1 VDEGGDPNGVR
12 TVGILGVGTMGAG
25 IVQLAAQTGHQVVA
39 CDLSVHALEK
49 AQLYVHDGLSR
60 FVGRGEF
67 SEEEAEE
74 HYDRIHWT
82 VNLEDMAEV
91 DAAIEAIVEKVRL
104 KKEVFAALDEIL
116 PPEALLLSNTSSIS
130 ITDLAS
136 ATGRPDKVCGT
147 HFFTPPPV
155 REAVEVPRG
164 LLTSDET
171 VERVK
176 ALITSFGKLPIVLKK
191 DVPGFVG
198 NRFLMPM
205 LIEAARLLEEGVASK
220 EEIDLL
226 VKKGIGFPIGPF
238 ELGDFIGLDVGL
250 DVISYVHEELGD
262 PYYTPPRILKELV
275 RAGRLG
281 RKTGG
286 GFYEYPEEP

>member
-1 VDEGGDPNGVR
+1 MNDDDR
-12 TVGILGVGTMGAG
+12 TVGVLGVGTMGAG
-25 IVQLAAQTGHQVVA
+25 IVQLAAQTSHRVVA
-39 CDLSVHALEK
+39 CDLSVEALEK
-49 AQLYVHDGLSR
+49 AQLYVRDGLSR
-60 FVGRGEF
+60 FVGRGAF

-74 HYDRIHWT
+74 HYARIHWT
-82 VNLEDMAEV
+82 VNLEDMTGV
-91 DAAIEAIVEKVRL
+91 DAVIEAIVERIEP
-104 KKEVFAALDEIL
+104 KKEAFAALDEVL
-116 PPEALLLSNTSSIS
+116 PSEALLLTNTSSIS

-136 ATGRPDKVCGT
+136 ATGRPDRVCGT

-171 VERVK
+171 VEEVK

-205 LIEAARLLEEGVASK
+205 LIEAARLLDEEVASK

-226 VKKGIGFPIGPF
+226 VKKGVGFPIGPF

-250 DVISYVHEELGD
+250 DVISYVHDELGD

-286 GFYEYPEEP
+286 GFYEYPEGS

>member
-1 VDEGGDPNGVR
+1 VADPVR
-12 TVGILGVGTMGAG
+12 TVGVLGTGTMGAG
-25 IVQLAAQTGHQVVA
+25 IVQLAAQTGHKVIA
-39 CDLSVHALEK
+39 CDLTVEALER
-49 AQLYVHDGLSR
+49 AQLYVRDGLAR
-60 FVGRGEF
+60 FAKRGAF
-67 SEEEAEE
+67 SEEEAEK
-74 HYDRIHWT
+74 HYDRVHWT
-82 VNLEDMAEV
+82 INPEDMVGA
-91 DAAIEAIVEKVRL
+91 DAAIEAMVEKVEP
-104 KKEVFAALDEIL
+104 KKAAFEVLDEVL
-116 PPEALLLSNTSSIS
+116 APDALLLTNTSSIS

-136 ATGRPDKVCGT
+136 ATERPDRVCGT

-176 ALITSFGKLPIVLKK
+176 ALIGSFGKIPVVLEK
-191 DVPGFVG
+191 DVPGFVA

-205 LIEAARLLEEGVASK
+205 LIEAARLLEEGVATK

-262 PYYTPPRILKELV
+262 PYYAPPRILKEMV

-281 RKTGG
+281 RKTGR
-286 GFYEYPEEP
+286 GFYEYEGDE

>member
-1 VDEGGDPNGVR
+1 MDDVEVRAIGV
-12 TVGILGVGTMGAG
+12 LGVGTMGAG
-25 IVQLAAQTGHQVVA
+25 IVQLAAQTGHPVIA
-39 CDLSVHALEK
+39 CDLSLEALEK
-49 AQLYVHDGLSR
+49 AQLYVRDGLSR
-60 FVGRGEF
+60 FVGRSAF

-82 VNLEDMAEV
+82 VSLEDMAGV
-91 DAAIEAIVEKVRL
+91 DAAIEAIVEKVEP
-104 KKEVFAALDEIL
+104 KKEVFNALDNVV
-116 PPEALLLSNTSSIS
+116 PPESLLLTNTSSIS

-171 VERVK
+171 VEKVK

-191 DVPGFVG
+191 GVPGFVG

-205 LIEAARLLEEGVASK
+205 LIEAARLLEEEVASK
-220 EEIDLL
+220 EDIDLL
-226 VKKGIGFPIGPF
+226 VKKGLGFPTGPF
-238 ELGDFIGLDVGL
+238 ELGDLIGLDIGL
-250 DVISYVHEELGD
+250 DVISYIHEELGE
-262 PYYTPPRILKELV
+262 PYYTPPRLLKELV

-281 RKTGG
+281 RKSAR
-286 GFYEYPEEP
+286 GFYEYPEET

>member
-1 VDEGGDPNGVR
+1 MDEAGVR
-12 TVGILGVGTMGAG
+12 TVGVLGVGTMGAG
-25 IVQLAAQTGHQVVA
+25 IVQLAAQTGHPVVA
-39 CDLSVHALEK
+39 CDQSVEALEK
-49 AQLYVHDGLSR
+49 TQTYVRDGLSR
-60 FVGRGEF
+60 FVGRSAF
-67 SEEEAEE
+67 SEEKAEE
-74 HYDRIHWT
+74 HYERIHWT

-91 DAAIEAIVEKVRL
+91 DAAIEAIVEKVGP
-104 KKEVFAALDEIL
+104 KKEAFAALDEVL
-116 PPEALLLSNTSSIS
+116 PPEALILTNTSSIS

-164 LLTSDET
+164 LITSDET
-171 VERVK
+171 VEKVQ

-205 LIEAARLLEEGVASK
+205 LIEAARLLEEDVASK
-220 EEIDLL
+220 EDIDLL
-226 VKKGIGFPIGPF
+226 VKKGLGFPIGPF
-238 ELGDFIGLDVGL
+238 ELGDLIGLDVGL
-250 DVISYVHEELGD
+250 DVISYVHDELGD
-262 PYYTPPRILKELV
+262 PYYTPPRLLKELV

-281 RKTGG
+281 RKTGV

>member
-1 VDEGGDPNGVR
+1 VDENVAH
-12 TVGILGVGTMGAG
+12 TVGVLGVGTMGAG
-25 IVQLAAQTGHQVVA
+25 IVQLAAQTGHRVVA
-39 CDLSVHALEK
+39 CDLSVEALEK
-49 AQLYVHDGLSR
+49 AQLYVRDGLSR
-60 FVGRGEF
+60 FVGRNAF

-82 VNLEDMAEV
+82 VNLDDMAGV
-91 DAAIEAIVEKVRL
+91 DAVIEAIVERVGP
-104 KKEVFAALDEIL
+104 KKEAFAALDEVL
-116 PPEALLLSNTSSIS
+116 PSEALLLTNTSSIS

-136 ATGRPDKVCGT
+136 ATQRPDRVCGT

-171 VERVK
+171 VEKAK
-176 ALITSFGKLPIVLKK
+176 ALITSFGKLPVVVNK

-226 VKKGIGFPIGPF
+226 VKKGLGFPIGPF

-250 DVISYVHEELGD
+250 DVISYVHDELGD

-286 GFYEYPEEP
+286 GFYEYPEGS

>member
-1 VDEGGDPNGVR
+1 VGESRVPNGVR
-12 TVGILGVGTMGAG
+12 TVGVLGVGTMGAG
-25 IVQLAAQTGHQVVA
+25 IVQLAAQTGHRVVA
-39 CDLSVHALEK
+39 CDLSVDALEK
-49 AQLYVHDGLSR
+49 AQLYVCDGLSR
-60 FVGRGEF
+60 FVGRGVF
-67 SEEEAEE
+67 SEEKAEE
-74 HYDRIHWT
+74 HYDRLHWT
-82 VNLEDMAEV
+82 VNLEDMADV
-91 DAAIEAIVEKVRL
+91 DAAIEAIFEKVRL

-116 PPEALLLSNTSSIS
+116 PPEALLLSNTSSVS

-171 VERVK
+171 VEKVK
-176 ALITSFGKLPIVLKK
+176 TLITSFGKLPIVLKK

-226 VKKGIGFPIGPF
+226 VKKGIGARNGP
-238 ELGDFIGLDVGL
+238 
-250 DVISYVHEELGD
+250 
-262 PYYTPPRILKELV
+262 
-275 RAGRLG
+275 
-281 RKTGG
+281 
-286 GFYEYPEEP
+286 

>member
-1 VDEGGDPNGVR
+1 MHDDDQ
-12 TVGILGVGTMGAG
+12 TVGVLGVGTMGAG
-25 IVQLAAQTGHQVVA
+25 IVQLAAQTSHRVVA
-39 CDLSVHALEK
+39 CDLSVEALEK
-49 AQLYVHDGLSR
+49 AQLYVRDGLSR
-60 FVGRGEF
+60 FVGRGAF

-74 HYDRIHWT
+74 HYGRIHWT
-82 VNLEDMAEV
+82 VSLEDMAGV
-91 DAAIEAIVEKVRL
+91 DAAIEAIIERIEP
-104 KKEVFAALDEIL
+104 KKEAFAALDEVL
-116 PPEALLLSNTSSIS
+116 PPEALLLTNTSSIS

-136 ATGRPDKVCGT
+136 ATESPDRVCGT

-171 VERVK
+171 VEKVK

-250 DVISYVHEELGD
+250 DVISYVHDELGD
-262 PYYTPPRILKELV
+262 PYYTPPRILKDLV

>member
-1 VDEGGDPNGVR
+1 MDENDAR
-12 TVGILGVGTMGAG
+12 TVGVLGVGTMGAG
-25 IVQLAAQTGHQVVA
+25 IVQLAAQTGHRVVA
-39 CDLSVHALEK
+39 CDLSVEALEK
-49 AQLYVHDGLSR
+49 AQLYVRDGLSR
-60 FVGRGEF
+60 FARRGAF

-74 HYDRIHWT
+74 HYGRIHWT
-82 VNLEDMAEV
+82 ANLEDMAST
-91 DAAIEAIVEKVRL
+91 DAAIEAIVEKVGP
-104 KKEVFAALDEIL
+104 KKEAFAALDEVL
-116 PPEALLLSNTSSIS
+116 PSGALLLTNTSSIS

-147 HFFTPPPV
+147 HFFTPPPM

-171 VERVK
+171 VEKVK
-176 ALITSFGKLPIVLKK
+176 ALVTSFGKLPVVVRK

-205 LIEAARLLEEGVASK
+205 LIEAARLLEEGVASR

-238 ELGDFIGLDVGL
+238 ELGDMIGLDVGL
-250 DVISYVHEELGD
+250 DVIRYVYEELGE
-262 PYYTPPRILKELV
+262 PYYAPPRVLKELV

-281 RKTGG
+281 RKTGR